1 MYNKIKDMFVK
12 GLLQMYEMDT
22 LAYGFIIKKR
32 KK

>member
-1 MYNKIKDMFVK
+1 MIKLNFILD
-12 GLLQMYEMDT
+12 LLIKSYEIDT

>member
-1 MYNKIKDMFVK
+1 MLKQLIK
-12 GLLQMYEMDT
+12 GLQYAYEMDT